1 MKKLSDTFVPGAL
14 VLAEQSVHLLRRRG
28 GVALAC
34 YYVGTLP
41 FILGLL
47 FFWSDMSR
55 NPGAQW
61 YCGPASAG
69 VAFLFVWMKFWQV
82 RFCRRLWCILQD
94 SEPENWSWR
103 RSFSTAARQAA
114 LHATGMI
121 ILLLAAIIMVPM
133 AWTYAFYQNVT
144 VMDGPG
150 TKSLKTLYAD
160 ALGQALLWPGQN
172 HVLLTLISG
181 FGLFVCANAAVG
193 LLLLP
198 YLFKW
203 LLGIETAFTF
213 SGLHA
218 ITNTTFLAIVCAL
231 TYVFIDPI
239 LKAAYTLRC
248 FYGQSRHTG
257 DDLRSGLKP
266 FLITTLV
273 TVFFCMAIVP
283 WSFARQTSPVSDDP
297 MQAQYQRQDRIEE
310 LDKTIEQ
317 ILAQR
322 RFAWR
327 LPRERLEKVSVEKTG
342 WFWDSLKW
350 LGEKIDAVFQKIDDW
365 METLGDWLSKHLPK
379 GDGLTRSERNWDF
392 AIKIFFYVIGI
403 GLVILLLVFIR
414 NRLRAYRAG
423 LKAAE
428 PADAPA
434 VIDLND
440 ENITADD
447 LPREGWLDLAREQM
461 ARKEFRQA
469 LRAFYLA
476 ILAQLGDHGRIAVA
490 RYKSNRDY
498 LSELKRRSHAEPELL
513 DLFDRCVAV
522 FERVWYGMH
531 PVAEEQ
537 MSQFVAHQER
547 ITFLVQQSTSA

>member
-1 MKKLSDTFVPGAL
+1 MKKPSDTFVPGAL
-14 VLAEQSVHLLRRRG
+14 VLAEQSVHLLRRKG
-28 GVALAC
+28 GAALAG

-55 NPGAQW
+55 NPGAEW

-94 SEPENWSWR
+94 TEPEIWSWR
-103 RSFSTAARQAA
+103 RSLSTAARQAA

-121 ILLLAAIIMVPM
+121 VLLLAAIIMVPM

-160 ALGQALLWPGQN
+160 ALRQALLWPGQN

-193 LLLLP
+193 LMMLP

-203 LLGIETAFTF
+203 LLGIDTAFTF

-231 TYVFIDPI
+231 SYVFIDPI

-257 DDLRSGLKP
+257 DDLRAGLKP
-266 FLITTLV
+266 FLIAALLTAFLWLAAV
-273 TVFFCMAIVP
+273 
-283 WSFARQTSPVSDDP
+283 PVSS
-297 MQAQYQRQDRIEE
+297 AQQTGPIPDHAVHESHQRQDRIEQ

-317 ILAQR
+317 VLTQR

-327 LPRERLEKVSVEKTG
+327 LPREKLEEDPVEKTG
-342 WFWDSLKW
+342 WFWGSLKW
-350 LGEKIDAVFQKIDDW
+350 LGEKIDAVFQKIDEW
-365 METLGDWLSKHLPK
+365 MEALADWLSKHLPK
-379 GDGLTRSERNWDF
+379 GDSLSRSERNWD
-392 AIKIFFYVIGI
+392 AVIKIVFYVIGI
-403 GLVILLLVFIR
+403 GLIILLLIFIR
-414 NRLRAYRAG
+414 NRLHAYRAG
-423 LKAAE
+423 RQTAE
-428 PADAPA
+428 PADASA

-476 ILAQLGDHGRIAVA
+476 VLAQLGDHGRIAIA

-498 LSELKRRSHAEPELL
+498 LGELKRRSHAEPELL

-537 MSQFVAHQER
+537 MTQFVAHQER
-547 ITFLVQQSTSA
+547 ITLLVQQSPSA

>member
-1 MKKLSDTFVPGAL
+1 MKKPSDTFIPGAL
-14 VLAEQSVHLLRRRG
+14 VLAEQSVHLLRRKG
-28 GVALAC
+28 GAALAC

-55 NPGAQW
+55 NAEADW

-69 VAFLFVWMKFWQV
+69 VAILFVWMKLWQV
-82 RFCRRLWCILQD
+82 RCCRRLWCALQD
-94 SEPENWSWR
+94 TEPETWSWR
-103 RSFSTAARQAA
+103 RSLSTAARQAA

-121 ILLLAAIIMVPM
+121 MLLLAAIIMLPM

-160 ALGQALLWPGQN
+160 ALRQAFLWPSQN
-172 HVLLTLISG
+172 HVLLTLVSG
-181 FGLFVCANAAVG
+181 FGLFVCANVAVG
-193 LLLLP
+193 LMLLP

-203 LLGIETAFTF
+203 LLGIDTAFTF
-213 SGLHA
+213 SGLHTV
-218 ITNTTFLAIVCAL
+218 TNTTFLAIVCAL

-239 LKAAYTLRC
+239 LKAVYTLRC

-257 DDLRSGLKP
+257 DDLRAGLKP
-266 FLITTLV
+266 YLIAALLAAFLWAPVPISSAQQTGPITDDAV
-273 TVFFCMAIVP
+273 H
-283 WSFARQTSPVSDDP
+283 VSH
-297 MQAQYQRQDRIEE
+297 QRQDRIEQ
-310 LDKTIEQ
+310 LNKTIEQ
-317 ILAQR
+317 VLAQR

-327 LPRERLEKVSVEKTG
+327 LPREKPKEEPAEKTG

-350 LGEKIDAVFQKIDDW
+350 LGDKIDAVFQKIDEW
-365 METLGDWLSKHLPK
+365 MEALADWLSKHLPE
-379 GDGLTRSERNWDF
+379 GESLSRGERNWD
-392 AIKIFFYVIGI
+392 AVIKVVFYVIGI
-403 GLVILLLVFIR
+403 GLIALLLIFIR
-414 NRLRAYRAG
+414 NRLRDYRTSRQTAVPAG
-423 LKAAE
+423 S
-428 PADAPA
+428 PA

-476 ILAQLGDHGRIAVA
+476 ILAQLGDHDRIAIA

-547 ITFLVQQSTSA
+547 IMLLVQQSTPA